1 MSWLVSIYRS
11 SLGKKAAMA
20 VTGLALFGF
29 VVGHMAGNLKAFL
42 GAEEFNHY
50 AEWLREVGSP
60 LIPHGGLLWI
70 ARLGLLAAVG
80 VHILAAV
87 QLTLQN
93 RRARPQGYRVRKG
106 VQLDYASRTMRAS
119 GVLILIYVVYH
130 LMHLTWGN
138 AHPDFAPGDPY
149 RNLVVGFQVVPVS
162 LVYIAANLLLGIHLY
177 HGLWSFFQSLGW
189 SHPRYNPW
197 RRGFAVAFSLVVTL
211 GFVSVPL
218 GVLLGVIS

>member
-29 VVGHMAGNLKAFL
+29 VLGHMAGNLKAFL
-42 GAEEFNHY
+42 GAEELNHY
-50 AEWLREVGSP
+50 AEWLREVGTP
-60 LIPHGGLLWI
+60 LVPHGGLLWI
-70 ARLGLLAAVG
+70 ARLGLLAAVA
-80 VHILAAV
+80 VHVVAAV
-87 QLTLQN
+87 QLTVQN
-93 RRARPQGYRVRKG
+93 RRARPQGYRRRKG

-119 GVLILIYVVYH
+119 GVLILIHVVYH
-130 LMHLTWGN
+130 LMHFTWGN
-138 AHPDFAPGDPY
+138 AHPDFVPGDPY
-149 RNLVVGFQVVPVS
+149 HNLVVGFQVVPVS

-177 HGLWSFFQSLGW
+177 HGLWSLFQSLGW

-197 RRGFAVAFSLVVTL
+197 RRGFAVAFSLIVTV

-218 GVLLGVIS
+218 GVLFGVIS